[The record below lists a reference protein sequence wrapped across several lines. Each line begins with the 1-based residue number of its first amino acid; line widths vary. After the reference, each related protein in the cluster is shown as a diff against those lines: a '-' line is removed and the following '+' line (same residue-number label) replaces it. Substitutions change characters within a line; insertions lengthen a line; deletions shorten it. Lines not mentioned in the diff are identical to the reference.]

1 MSAPT
6 PLARV
11 DLHRVALPLRAP
23 HVAAHGTEEAR
34 EVVLVQVTDEAGV
47 SGWGECPTLAR
58 PGYVGEWT
66 EGAWWVLRHVLV
78 PSVLAGEDPGVAGHP
93 MASGAVRDA
102 LVDLALRR
110 AGEGPDSILGPLAP
124 TVSFGVAVGLADDPA
139 PVVAA
144 AGRALGAGA
153 ALVVLKVRPGWCEVP
168 VAAVRRAHPDLAVGI
183 DANAS
188 FTGATLDELRAAD
201 ARGLALVE
209 QPMAVDDHA
218 GAAQAV
224 AALEAPVSL
233 DEAVTS
239 PGDLEA
245 ALVLGTASMVTVK
258 PARLGGVEAAAGV
271 ADRAA
276 AAGWGV
282 HVGGMLESG
291 LGRAAAR
298 ALAARPEVTGPSL
311 VGPTP
316 LLFPDDVVEPVT
328 SAPDGTVAVPRGPGL
343 APAPD
348 PERLA
353 RLAVDRWTARPGS
366 PEPGPAGPVGR

>member
-1 MSAPT
+1 MSSPA

-23 HVAAHGTEEAR
+23 HVAAHGREEAR
-34 EVVLVQVTDEAGV
+34 EVVLVEVTDEDGV

-58 PGYVGEWT
+58 PGYASEWT
-66 EGAWWVLRHVLV
+66 DGAWWVLRHVLA
-78 PSVLAGEDPGVAGHP
+78 PALLAGGPHGVAGHP

-102 LVDLALRR
+102 VVDLGLRR
-110 AGEGPDSILGPLAP
+110 AQEGPASVLGPLAP
-124 TVSFGVAVGLADDPA
+124 TVAFGVAVGLADEVA
-139 PVVAA
+139 PVVEA
-144 AGRALGAGA
+144 AGRARDAGA
-153 ALVVLKVRPGWCEVP
+153 ALVVLKVRPGWCEAP
-168 VAAVRRAHPDLAVGI
+168 VAAVRRAHPDLAVGV

-201 ARGLALVE
+201 AHGLALVE
-209 QPMAVDDHA
+209 QPMAVADPV
-218 GAAQAV
+218 GAARAV
-224 AALEAPVSL
+224 AALDAPVSL
-233 DEAVTS
+233 DEAVAS

-245 ALVLGTASMVTVK
+245 ALVLGTGSMVTVK
-258 PARLGGVEAAAGV
+258 AARLGGVEAAV
-271 ADRAA
+271 RMADRAA

-298 ALAARPEVTGPSL
+298 ALAARPGVTGASL
-311 VGPTP
+311 VGPTT
-316 LLFPDDVVEPVT
+316 LLFHDDVVEPVAA
-328 SAPDGTVAVPRGPGL
+328 APDGTVAVPTGPGL

-348 PERLA
+348 PDRLA
-353 RLAVDRWTARPGS
+353 RLTVDRWTAEPGS